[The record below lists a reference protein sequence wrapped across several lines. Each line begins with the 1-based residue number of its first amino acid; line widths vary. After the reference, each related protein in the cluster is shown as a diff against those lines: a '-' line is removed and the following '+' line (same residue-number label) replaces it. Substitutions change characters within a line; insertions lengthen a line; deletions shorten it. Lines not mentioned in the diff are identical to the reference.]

1 MAALLS
7 LSLELF
13 VGSCSPLSF
22 GGCACWLFVFNF
34 WFQLRIGVTITG
46 GGTHFLNHALTY
58 PLYVHIPIEADPGS
72 SIRRSSV
79 HLSSG
84 WKWGMGM
91 GCILVVGFSVSVSV
105 SVFAFLS
112 PVGSS
117 LGRIATLSKFFV

>member
-84 WKWGMGM
+84 LEMGYGDGMYPCSWFLRI
-91 GCILVVGFSVSVSV
+91 CICICLCFSLSCR
-105 SVFAFLS
+105 VFS
-112 PVGSS
+112 RKNCNP
-117 LGRIATLSKFFV
+117 K